1 MTNIQQTQSR
11 PAGDTRQPDSSG
23 KWYIDPVTH
32 KLIVP
37 DIDKC
42 RPKLPNLTE
51 IKARMTAKLKP
62 DMFPELRDQVK
73 KLVGDAVSVRDTIQ
87 EAFHKDFLKGFDA
100 LASACL
106 AVADVEMCQCL
117 VVVLGKL
124 GRYDCFELL
133 VQIELE
139 FISRRAPAEEV
150 RQTAAKALAALQRG
164 KHRLASDLSPGFLP
178 RVTRRAC
185 SLIASATTGK
195 AARNGEPSDSSP
207 PPPAKSPPS
216 GRRQKKARAA
226 AKQRREPSP
235 DQLMELINST
245 LASGSTYCGALNGAA
260 QGRLVELRDR
270 HTAAA
275 HRHGGGRG
283 YGARVSCFE

>member
-117 VVVLGKL
+117 VVAWGNPGGTIVRIAG
-124 GRYDCFELL
+124 
-133 VQIELE
+133 QIELGSFPVSPRQRRFDRLIE
-139 FISRRAPAEEV
+139 GPGRAPAGE
-150 RQTAAKALAALQRG
+150 T
-164 KHRLASDLSPGFLP
+164 SSGF
-178 RVTRRAC
+178 
-185 SLIASATTGK
+185 
-195 AARNGEPSDSSP
+195 
-207 PPPAKSPPS
+207 
-216 GRRQKKARAA
+216 
-226 AKQRREPSP
+226 
-235 DQLMELINST
+235 
-245 LASGSTYCGALNGAA
+245 
-260 QGRLVELRDR
+260 
-270 HTAAA
+270 
-275 HRHGGGRG
+275 
-283 YGARVSCFE
+283 